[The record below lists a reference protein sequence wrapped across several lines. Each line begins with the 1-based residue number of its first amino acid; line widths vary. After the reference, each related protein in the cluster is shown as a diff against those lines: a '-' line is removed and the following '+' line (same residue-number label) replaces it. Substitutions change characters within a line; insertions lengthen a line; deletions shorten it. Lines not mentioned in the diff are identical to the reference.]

1 MSFIERI
8 KKSKSLK
15 ALALKLL
22 RPKNEH
28 RPRLWVQLFWNSWKH
43 KKGKDSVIRRRT
55 RIDVMPFNEFTIGR
69 DSLIEDF
76 ATVNNQVGPV
86 VIGDRSLIGISC
98 VVIGPV
104 TIGNDVLLAQH
115 VVMSG
120 LNHQFEDISRPINQQ
135 KCTTDKIV
143 IEDEVWIGANVVITS
158 GTRIGKHAV
167 VAAGSVVTKD
177 VPPYCVVAG
186 NPARVIKKYDQQS
199 NVWIKVK
206 HKNNVLDEL
215 RVQKARQT

>member
-1 MSFIERI
+1 MSFSEKI
-8 KKSKSLK
+8 KNNKRLK
-15 ALALKLL
+15 AFALQLL
-22 RPKNEH
+22 RPKNQH
-28 RPRLWVQLFWNSWKH
+28 RPRLWVQWFWNSWKH
-43 KKGKDSVIRRRT
+43 KRGKGSVIRRRT
-55 RIDVMPFNEFTIGR
+55 RIDVMPFNEFTIGK

-104 TIGNDVLLAQH
+104 TVGNDVLLAQH

-120 LNHQFEDISRPINQQ
+120 LNHLFEDISMPINQQ
-135 KCTTDKIV
+135 KCTTAEII

-158 GTRIGKHAV
+158 GTRVGKHAV

-177 VPPYCVVAG
+177 VPPYSVVAG
-186 NPARVIKKYDQQS
+186 NPAKVLKQYDPKSKEWKRITKK
-199 NVWIKVK
+199 NM
-206 HKNNVLDEL
+206 LDE
-215 RVQKARQT
+215 VQTQKSS